1 MPTLIAHRGVEPIRR
16 RLYLPA
22 YRVNEAARYAGT
34 TVQSVTYWHYGGGQL
49 GPALPGSER
58 RRPLS
63 YMELIEVAFVA
74 FFRSLGVP
82 LQRIRRARDY
92 VAQNLNAEYPFAEYR
107 FKSEGAHLLMDFAE
121 AESIKDFNQVIV
133 ADAGGQLAWESL
145 MAEKFAE
152 FDYELLGSD
161 TLALKWHL
169 AGRNSKV
176 VIDPRVAFGA
186 PNVNGVPTWALRGRY
201 QAGES
206 LEDIIE
212 DFAIA
217 QEDVLDALS
226 FEGIK
231 LAA

>member
-1 MPTLIAHRGVEPIRR
+1 MPSLIANRGVEPIRR

-22 YRVNEAARYAGT
+22 YRVSEAARYAGT

-74 FFRSLGVP
+74 FFRNLGVP

-92 VAQNLNAEYPFAEYR
+92 IAQNFNAEFPFVEYR
-107 FKSEGAHLLMDFAE
+107 FKSEGAHLLMDFEE
-121 AESIKDFNQVIV
+121 AESIDDFHQVIV
-133 ADAGGQLAWESL
+133 ADAGGQLAWESM
-145 MAEKFAE
+145 MADKFAE
-152 FDYELLGSD
+152 FDYELLGAD
-161 TLALKWHL
+161 MLALIWHV

-186 PNVNGVPTWALRGRY
+186 PNVSGVPTWALKGRFK
-201 QAGES
+201 AGES
-206 LEDIIE
+206 LDDIVE
-212 DFAIA
+212 DFAISEGDA
-217 QEDVLDALS
+217 LDALN

-231 LAA
+231 FAA